1 LQQKVELQT
10 PYGRV
15 EVVALRPSDEKLS
28 AVLVNVGCYYTLADS
43 GYIIWIN
50 MVYSW
55 QMCASHNVTYV
66 ERIGQK
72 PVVEIFD
79 MMIMM
84 ASKDTLERV
93 EGPRY
98 VAQGY
103 AYVLWR
109 ATGPL
114 EEVADQ
120 VFQRWR
126 DDASVVLDWLG
137 EQPWC
142 HSAPSNGILRF

>member
-1 LQQKVELQT
+1 MSHMLRELARSRSLK
-10 PYGRV
+10 Y
-15 EVVALRPSDEKLS
+15 LKL
-28 AVLVNVGCYYTLADS
+28 
-43 GYIIWIN
+43 
-50 MVYSW
+50 
-55 QMCASHNVTYV
+55 
-66 ERIGQK
+66 
-72 PVVEIFD
+72 
-79 MMIMM
+79 
-84 ASKDTLERV
+84 SKDTLERV

-142 HSAPSNGILRF
+142 HSAPSNGTLSAGDTAGDTHEISSGYGSAIPFPSIKPR